1 MTTSDALLQGGPR
14 DGTEFA
20 SEGAGLIELEIDGKV
35 HRYIPTMRRLDDK
48 AVYTYDGE
56 VDPTGAQDGVE
67 NARDRSAS
75 PTAADRE
82 PPD

>member
-14 DGTEFA
+14 DGTEFTA
-20 SEGAGLIELEIDGKV
+20 EGVGLIELEIDGMV
-35 HRYIPTMRRLDDK
+35 HRYIPTTRRVDDK
-48 AVYTYDGE
+48 VLYTYDGM

-67 NARDRSAS
+67 RAEDRLAS

>member
-1 MTTSDALLQGGPR
+1 MTNSDALLQGGPR
-14 DGTEFA
+14 DGTEFD
-20 SEGAGLIELEIDGKV
+20 SEGAGLIELEIDGMV
-35 HRYIPTMRRLDDK
+35 HRYIPTMRRAGDK
-48 AVYTYDGE
+48 VVFTYDGM

-67 NARDRSAS
+67 NAKDRLAS

>member
-1 MTTSDALLQGGPR
+1 MANSDALLQGGPR
-14 DGTEFA
+14 DGTQFNA
-20 SEGAGLIELEIDGKV
+20 EGAGLIELEIDGMV
-35 HRYIPTMRRLDDK
+35 HRYIPTTRRVDDK
-48 AVYTYDGE
+48 VLYTYDGM

-67 NARDRSAS
+67 RAEDRLAS